1 MVTVLCVVYG
11 QLSEERPNTEGSLDI
26 REKKYFMLPA
36 TLYFY
41 KYPSL
46 PQQLP
51 SVPKQ
56 QHRIRCKYIPHKS
69 LQVTNSNN

>member
-11 QLSEERPNTEGSLDI
+11 QLSEERHNTEGWYSFLDI
-26 REKKYFMLPA
+26 RERKYFMLPA

-41 KYPSL
+41 RYPSL

-56 QHRIRCKYIPHKS
+56 QH
-69 LQVTNSNN
+69 